1 VQRTITNILF
11 FLFISLFSFS
21 AFSQQEEKNK
31 IMLVGRVND
40 ELGKKLEGVSI
51 TIKKDGVVVNT
62 SKTSSSG
69 QIPGYAV
76 PMGYIYTYVFSKPG
90 YADMLVE
97 FDTKKGYYPDDFNQF
112 KDGITKEIQAD
123 RATMFKSVPNVDYSA
138 ISSKPRAKGGFISGN
153 LDWDMQYIQSRKTE
167 IDLFLDKIAQDIKRM
182 DEEFKNLIKSAD
194 EAFAAGNYT
203 QALEMYK
210 KASQIKP
217 DDAALKSKIANT
229 EKKIKEKEEEER
241 KQKEF
246 EKLIAEG
253 DGLFAQ
259 DKLDEAAAKYRSAQ
273 TILPL
278 NKIPNEKLVL
288 VEKRRKELEAIAL
301 KAKFDKIIQ
310 EADKLLADKKL
321 DQAKTKY
328 QEAVS
333 LKNDEAY
340 PKQQIIK
347 IDQLIAEQKKKEAD
361 FAKLVAEGDQQ
372 FTINQFDAA
381 IQKYQQALAIFPDK
395 QEVKD
400 KIAKAEEGKRKKEEA
415 ERKEKQY
422 TELLASGE
430 KSLTAKQYDD
440 AIKLFQQASQLFSDR
455 PLPKEKIAY
464 AQQLK
469 QKEEEERRKK
479 EQYNALIDKA
489 DKSFAAA
496 KYEAA
501 RDTYNEALKLFPAD
515 AYAKKRYEESLQKIR
530 EIEEEKRRLAEIE
543 KKYNDFI
550 AQGDQF
556 KNTEKYNEALKAYES
571 ALTIKPSDAVAT
583 QRITEVKNILQKI
596 EAERQKRAQYDEL
609 ITQATRLFNST
620 DYANAINKYKEA
632 SALYPNENYPKEQIK
647 IAEQKL
653 KEKQEEEKRLAEEKK
668 KKEDYDKLIAQADDR
683 YNAAS
688 YEEAISFYRKAQ
700 AIFPSIP
707 YPTNRITEAE
717 RLIRQK
723 AEEDAKRKS
732 QEQRLQEFKRFVE
745 QGDQLVSQQEFEKAK
760 SAYNQALA
768 LNDTPEIRKKIQET
782 DKKIAE
788 FNAQKQK
795 ELEQKQLDEQY
806 NKLVAEADKAFESG
820 NYQGAKTAYQKALT
834 YKANEN
840 YPKNKIKEIDE
851 ALAKQFENKNKEFA
865 EQQKRQQFQSF
876 ISSGDDALKA
886 KNYSSAINFYKEA
899 QKLYPD
905 DSSVQKKIDE
915 AQKQWDADKNS
926 TASSE
931 VEKKKRAQYDSAI
944 ALADKAFTD
953 GDYDRAISKYQEAQ
967 SILPSE
973 TYPQQ
978 QTTLANQKKNEL
990 ANQNQQSKTQIQ
1002 YNEFITKANAER
1014 DKGNNQSAIGFYQ
1027 KALEIMPN
1035 DVYATNEIK
1044 RINDKTASDATNQK
1058 YQQIISRAD
1067 NAFSLSKYTD
1077 ALSLYEQALNVKNA
1091 DSYASGRVNEIKAI
1105 IEREKNKDQQ
1115 VVTTQQQTEQTQTT
1129 QQTIVEP
1136 VRPNPTGGVINLE
1149 GYRQVDM
1156 TEEEILASMEK
1167 SVDDNNYTRPQ
1178 LIEADDNFNYSK
1190 EYNNRVRTTESS
1202 NKLANQYENIELQNS
1217 EKEIKLSK
1225 QSTNSSKDL
1234 NAFVEETITTQT
1246 NWEEKQRV
1254 ANLDQYQSNLNN
1266 ETKQQEAELIKDER
1280 RSNILK
1286 DYEKATNE
1294 LARQDND
1301 ITGVADLKRGDVNAQ
1316 YGVIEQD
1323 RSQKELE
1330 NDFRRGAFAS
1340 EVEAN
1345 AQINIDYTYSKQEQ
1359 SAGQNL
1365 ALSNSYDLLEEKR
1378 ISSNLDHDDMRILN
1392 NEKLTDFNEQA
1403 IKIETDRQQKSTA
1416 LSLANKE
1423 AFEDIQTRILQQEI
1437 DKDLPRQKVIGE
1449 YEKYDDQRTFL
1460 FNDYEEKDKQAA
1472 LQQQQIIDENET
1484 KIQQQFLEKDEY
1496 RLKANS
1502 EFDLYLEQSET
1513 KSMDL
1518 VAKNNIKMEENRKFF
1533 ETAGEEQVY
1542 KDSKSDERRNR
1553 AFDDVKNTEQSNIET
1568 ATNESS
1574 FAQNKTQTINEQ
1586 LSNNESEKIDNAQK
1600 GTASQE
1606 KNSTSINAYTDN
1618 NVQSTTQKDDAALKR
1633 TQGTSAELDDEA
1645 SKSPTH
1651 VSDKMT
1657 DNLALKYPQGVTE
1670 QRFTT
1675 ESNGVVTGYAVVRI
1689 VVKGNKGDE
1698 YKKTVTKNLTRYF
1711 KNGIPITE
1719 DVWDKETSGPKAE

>member
-1 VQRTITNILF
+1 VHRTITNILF

-21 AFSQQEEKNK
+21 AFSQEEEKNK

-62 SKTSSSG
+62 SRTTSSG
-69 QIPGYAV
+69 QIPGYAL

-90 YADMLVE
+90 YVDMLVE

-112 KDGITKEIQAD
+112 KDGLVKEIQAD
-123 RATMFKSVPNVDYSA
+123 RATMYRSIPNIDYST

-153 LDWDMQYIQSRKTE
+153 LNWDMQYIQSRKTE
-167 IDLFLDKIAQDIKRM
+167 IDMFLDKVEKDLKRM

-194 EAFAAGNYT
+194 EAFASGNYT

-210 KASQIKP
+210 KAAQIKP

-301 KAKFDKIIQ
+301 KAKFDKVIQ
-310 EADKLLADKKL
+310 EADKLFADKKL

-328 QEAVS
+328 QEAQS
-333 LKNDEAY
+333 IFPNEAY

-372 FTINQFDAA
+372 FTINQFDVA

-422 TELLASGE
+422 NELLASGE

-469 QKEEEERRKK
+469 QKEEEERKKK

-489 DKSFAAA
+489 DKSFASA
-496 KYEAA
+496 KYEEA
-501 RDTYNEALKLFPAD
+501 RDIYNEALKLFPAD
-515 AYAKKRYEESLQKIR
+515 AYAKKRYDESLQKIR
-530 EIEEEKRRLAEIE
+530 EIEAEKKRLAELE
-543 KKYNDFI
+543 KKYSDFI

-556 KNTEKYNEALKAYES
+556 KTTEKYDEALKAYEN
-571 ALTIKPSDAVAT
+571 ALTIKAGDAVAT
-583 QRITEVKNILQKI
+583 QRITEVKKIIQKR

-609 ITQATRLFNST
+609 VTQATRLFNST

-632 SALYPNENYPKEQIK
+632 SALYPNENYPKDQIR

-683 YNAAS
+683 FNATS

-700 AIFPSIP
+700 AIFPSNP

-717 RLIRQK
+717 RLVRQK
-723 AEEDAKRKS
+723 AEEEAKRKS
-732 QEQRLQEFKRFVE
+732 QEQRMQEYKRFVE

-782 DKKIAE
+782 DTMIAE
-788 FNAQKQK
+788 FNAKNQK
-795 ELEQKQLDEQY
+795 ELEQKQLNEQY
-806 NKLVAEADKAFESG
+806 SKLIAEADKAFESG

-834 YKANEN
+834 YKANET

-876 ISSGDDALKA
+876 ISSGDGAVKS

-905 DSSVQKKIDE
+905 DSSVQRKIDD
-915 AQKQWDADKNS
+915 AQKQWDADETN

-931 VEKKKRAQYDSAI
+931 ADKKKRAEYDNAI
-944 ALADKAFTD
+944 ALADKAFSE

-973 TYPQQ
+973 SYPKQQ
-978 QTTLANQKKNEL
+978 ISLANQKKNEL
-990 ANQNQQSKTQIQ
+990 ANQNQQ
-1002 YNEFITKANAER
+1002 
-1014 DKGNNQSAIGFYQ
+1014 NQSQ
-1027 KALEIMPN
+1027 L
-1035 DVYATNEIK
+1035 
-1044 RINDKTASDATNQK
+1044 K

-1067 NAFSLSKYTD
+1067 NAFSLNKYTD
-1077 ALSLYEQALNVKNA
+1077 ALSLYEQALNVKAA
-1091 DSYASGRVNEIKAI
+1091 DSYALGRVNEIKAI
-1105 IEREKNKDQQ
+1105 IEREKNKEQQQ
-1115 VVTTQQQTEQTQTT
+1115 VVTTQQQTQQQQTT
-1129 QQTIVEP
+1129 QQKIIEP

-1167 SVDDNNYTRPQ
+1167 SVDDNNFTRPQ

-1190 EYNNRVRTTESS
+1190 EYNNRVRTTEST
-1202 NKLANQYENIELQNS
+1202 NKLANQYENLELQNK
-1217 EKEIKLSK
+1217 EKEIKLAQQNVDS
-1225 QSTNSSKDL
+1225 NKDL

-1266 ETKQQEAELIKDER
+1266 ETKQQEAELVKDER

-1286 DYEKATNE
+1286 DYEKASDE
-1294 LARQDND
+1294 LARQEND

-1330 NDFRRGAFAS
+1330 GDYRRGGFIS

-1345 AQINIDYTYSKQEQ
+1345 AQKNTETAYNKEQQ
-1359 SAGQNL
+1359 SAEQNL

-1378 ISSNLDHDDMRILN
+1378 MAENSDADDMRILN
-1392 NEKLTDFNEQA
+1392 NEKLTDFNEQL
-1403 IKIETDRQQKSTA
+1403 IIQETKRQEKSTS
-1416 LSLANKE
+1416 LSLANTE
-1423 AFEDIQTRILQQEI
+1423 AYRDIEGRIMQQAI
-1437 DKDLPRQKVIGE
+1437 DNDLPRQQVIDE
-1449 YEKYDDQRTFL
+1449 YDKYDDQRTFL
-1460 FNDYEEKDKQAA
+1460 FNELDEKNKAKSLQSQAY
-1472 LQQQQIIDENET
+1472 IDETET
-1484 KIQQQFLEKDEY
+1484 KIGQQFKDKDEY

-1502 EFDLYLEQSET
+1502 EFDLYLEQSQT
-1513 KSMDL
+1513 ASLDL
-1518 VAKNNIKMEENRKFF
+1518 VAKNNIKAEENRKFF
-1533 ETAGEEQVY
+1533 ETASEEQVY
-1542 KDSKSDERRNR
+1542 RESKSDERRNR
-1553 AFDDVKNTEQSNIET
+1553 AFEDVKNTEQSNIESS
-1568 ATNESS
+1568 TNDEA
-1574 FAQNKTQTINEQ
+1574 FAKNKTQTINEQ
-1586 LSNNESEKIDNAQK
+1586 MDNSQSQKTESDLK
-1600 GTASQE
+1600 GLASQE
-1606 KNSTSINAYTDN
+1606 KNSTSINAYTDS

-1633 TQGTSAELDDEA
+1633 TQSTSTELDDEA

-1651 VSDKMT
+1651 MSDKMT

-1675 ESNGVVTGYAVVRI
+1675 ESNGVPTGYAVVRI

-1698 YKKTVTKNLTRYF
+1698 YKKTYVKSNNLYRYF

-1719 DVWDKETSGPKAE
+1719 EVWDKETQGPKAE